1 MVLLRKIVFYI
12 FVLTY
17 IILCPLII
25 LYALGYIYKPDVEKH
40 IMVTGDI
47 HLSTLPTGAS
57 IYINDKIF
65 DNKTPAL
72 IDQLSPG
79 DYAVRLFLDGYGV
92 WSQTL
97 PVEAG
102 KATVLDE
109 IILIPKAPEEEIV
122 SPYEFKNLLY
132 IHGTPF
138 VILAKSAL
146 LGDWL
151 IYDRNAKNFYP
162 AVPSDSPYAG
172 YPVYTYFKVKK
183 SPYVILIIG
192 SKSEYKAL
200 QLDLSAKEPLLGD
213 ITGLFPEIPRQVL
226 WEAGDTSNVFALQ
239 GEHVNKLDV
248 KSGALYPEYIK
259 NVRGFGV
266 FGGSIYLLNDKDVF
280 ISMGYDKN
288 SVKEILD
295 DVKLGRE
302 IFDMSDYYRVMP
314 FPNNIILFVG
324 EKSGE
329 LLANRLPYRFV
340 SGGVRGIALSESDGR
355 FLVWRKDKIGVLDFS
370 TEMTG
375 NVAFEIP
382 PTIKWVFSEGSNIEE
397 AFWVYG
403 SSHVLFK
410 DGDTISIIDIQDYAN
425 HSPKRLLTVKNGSS
439 VFYSEKE
446 GLLYY
451 LESQAGKF
459 MSVTIL
465 ELQQNQGKK

>member
-12 FVLTY
+12 FVFTY

-25 LYALGYIYKPDVEKH
+25 LYALGYIYKPDVETH

-57 IYINDKIF
+57 VYINDKIF
-65 DNKTPAL
+65 DGKTPAL
-72 IDQLSPG
+72 IEQLSSG
-79 DYAVRLFLDGYGV
+79 EYTVRLFLDGYGI

-97 PVEAG
+97 PVRAG
-102 KATVLDE
+102 KATVLDK
-109 IILIPKAPEEEIV
+109 IILLPKAPEIEII
-122 SPYEFKNLLY
+122 SPHEFENLLL
-132 IHGTPF
+132 IRGTPF
-138 VILAKSAL
+138 VVLAKSAI

-162 AVPSDSPYAG
+162 AVPSGSPYAG
-172 YPVYTYFKVKK
+172 YPVYAYFTVKK
-183 SPYVILIIG
+183 SPYVILMVG

-213 ITGLFPEIPRQVL
+213 ITELFPEIPRQVL
-226 WEAGDTSNVFALQ
+226 WEAGNKNDVFALQ
-239 GEHVNKLDV
+239 GEHVNKIDI
-248 KSGALYPEYIK
+248 KSKALYPEYIK
-259 NVRGFGV
+259 NVRGFGI
-266 FGGSIYLLNDKDVF
+266 FNGSIYLLNDKDVF
-280 ISMGYDKN
+280 VSMGYDKS
-288 SVKEILD
+288 SVKEILND
-295 DVKLGRE
+295 TELGRE
-302 IFDMSDYYRVMP
+302 IFDMADYYRVMP
-314 FPNNIILFVG
+314 LPNNIILFIG

-340 SGGVRGIALSESDGR
+340 SGGVKGIALSESDGR

-370 TEMTG
+370 TETTG
-375 NVAFEIP
+375 NITFEIP
-382 PTIKWVFSEGSNIEE
+382 PTFEWVFSEGSNIEE

-425 HSPKRLLTVKNGSS
+425 HSPMRLCTVKNGSS
-439 VFYSEKE
+439 VSYSERE

-451 LESQAGKF
+451 LEPQSGKF

-465 ELQQNQGKK
+465 ELQQNQSKK